1 MRALK
6 IFLIVVLALAGLF
19 LVVAFF
25 LPQKRTMQSE
35 IQIEAPAEVV
45 FDLVNSF
52 QNWPAWSPFHAND
65 TSMVVTYQ
73 GPVSGTGAQ
82 NTWTGKMGTG
92 SQLITQSADN
102 DSIIIDLMFMEDGTP
117 WKETWMF
124 DAQGSSTNVTW
135 KVETNELSY
144 PLGRYFGIMLP
155 SLMNSV
161 FTQGLENLKEVSEG
175 IKKDEDAGLMSE
187 IKRVNIEEQPVISIT
202 DTIMVASIGQR
213 MGSIYGELSM
223 YAEMAGAEI
232 IGKPYAIFHE
242 NLSEDVV
249 VLEAGYPVN
258 KHVNNN
264 GKILSS
270 TLPGGKA
277 LTLSQF
283 GPYESTHGHD
293 AVAAYVSEN
302 NLNIKGSPREV
313 YVNDPSTEPDTNKW
327 ETRLVYLLQ

>member
-19 LVVAFF
+19 LVIALF
-25 LPQKRTMQSE
+25 LPQKRTMKSE
-35 IQIEAPAEVV
+35 IQIEAPADVV

-73 GPVSGTGAQ
+73 GPVSGAGAQ

-102 DSIIIDLMFMEDGTP
+102 DSIIIDLIFMEDGTP

-124 DAQGSSTNVTW
+124 DEQGNNTNVTW

-161 FTQGLENLKEVSEG
+161 FKQGLENLKEVSEG

-187 IKRVNIEEQPVISIT
+187 IETVEIEEQSVISII
-202 DTIMVASIGQR
+202 DTIMVSSVGQR
-213 MGSIYGELSM
+213 MGSIYAELSM
-223 YAEMAGAEI
+223 HAEMSGAEI
-232 IGKPYAIFHE
+232 SGKPYAIFHQQI
-242 NLSEDVV
+242 SDDVM

-258 KHVNNN
+258 KRLNNN
-264 GKILSS
+264 GQILFS

-283 GPYESTHGHD
+283 GPYEATHGHN
-293 AVAAYVSEN
+293 AVTAYISKN
-302 NLNIKGSPREV
+302 NLTIKGSPREV
-313 YVNDPSTEPDTNKW
+313 YMNDPSTEPDTNKW
-327 ETRLVYLLQ
+327 ETRLIYLLQ